1 MVSRIHCSPV
11 VGRVVLSLMAFVVA
25 SVLFV
30 VPKEFYTGL
39 FVVTDADQH
48 WFTFACY
55 EYAVLFVYCD
65 SFLCE
70 N

>member
-1 MVSRIHCSPV
+1 MVSRIHCSPF

-48 WFTFACY
+48 WFAFACD
-55 EYAVLFVYCD
+55 EYILFFMHRD
-65 SFLCE
+65 TFLCE